1 MFLMSNISLIKFSC
15 QVIFAIGGES
25 QGQSLSNVECF
36 MMGYDGWKCSIPV
49 PASPNKEYAEM
60 AVIPTMKQCRYY
72 AATATQDYSIYIIGG
87 QDCGFGLNIVEKY
100 DVLRN
105 KWESLSPL
113 PISVHGCGAAFV
125 NSRLYLVG
133 GRSSKQNEKRVWV
146 SISTCAVLNQMY
158 LS

>member
-1 MFLMSNISLIKFSC
+1 
-15 QVIFAIGGES
+15 
-25 QGQSLSNVECF
+25 

-49 PASPNKEYAEM
+49 PATSTKDYAEM

-72 AATATQDYSIYIIGG
+72 AAIATLDYSVYIIGG

-105 KWESLSPL
+105 RWESLSPL

-133 GRSSKQNEKRVWV
+133 GRSSKQNENRVWV
-146 SISTCAVLNQMY
+146 ITLFKTVVTPSSAKNCITGGFTSKLIFFRSTTKNLTVGMRLLQ
-158 LS
+158 